1 MYLNEN
7 NLYGWALGQYLPYG
21 WFKWWSQKGIDNFDV
36 NLTGENVLI
45 GYILEVDLEYLD
57 ELHELHNNYPLA
69 SEKLETSHNML
80 SNYCNS
86 IANKYD
92 IKISGVN
99 KLVSN
104 LGNKSKYVFHY
115 KNLQSYLSLGMKLTK
130 VHRVL
135 KFKQSDWLKYIDFN
149 TDKRKNAPNSFE
161 NDLFKLMNNNT
172 FGKTMENLRKITNVR
187 LVNNAK
193 D

>member
-1 MYLNEN
+1 
-7 NLYGWALGQYLPYG
+7 
-21 WFKWWSQKGIDNFDV
+21 
-36 NLTGENVLI
+36 
-45 GYILEVDLEYLD
+45 
-57 ELHELHNNYPLA
+57 
-69 SEKLETSHNML
+69 ML

-172 FGKTMENLRKITNVR
+172 FGKTVENLRKRTNLR